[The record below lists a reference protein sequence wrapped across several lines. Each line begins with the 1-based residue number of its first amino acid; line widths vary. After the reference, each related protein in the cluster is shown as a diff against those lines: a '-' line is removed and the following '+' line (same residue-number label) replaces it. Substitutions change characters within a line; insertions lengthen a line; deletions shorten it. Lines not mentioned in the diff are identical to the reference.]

1 MKQKYFNL
9 ICIMIALLSGILTF
23 VLKYHVLEK
32 EKILKQIYIDIK
44 RNKRE
49 MHGLQTDWAA
59 LTNPENLRLQAGQT
73 SVQPIRAKQI
83 IQSDQLHERPMPLPV
98 KKPNFEGGSDAF

>member
-9 ICIMIALLSGILTF
+9 ICIMVALLAGILTF
-23 VLKYHVLEK
+23 MLKYHVLDREK
-32 EKILKQIYIDIK
+32 NLKYIYTEIK
-44 RNKRE
+44 HNKRE

-73 SVQPIRAKQI
+73 SAQPIRAKQI
-83 IQSDQLHERPMPLPV
+83 IQSNQLKERPVPV
-98 KKPNFEGGSDAF
+98 PGKKPKFEGNE

>member
-1 MKQKYFNL
+1 MKQRYFNL
-9 ICIMIALLSGILTF
+9 ICILVALFSGILTF
-23 VLKYHVLEK
+23 ALKYHVLDK
-32 EKILKQIYIDIK
+32 EKNLKQIYSEIK

-73 SVQPIRAKQI
+73 EAQPIRAKQI
-83 IQSDQLHERPMPLPV
+83 IQSNQLQERPIPV
-98 KKPNFEGGSDAF
+98 PAKRPKFETDE

>member
-9 ICIMIALLSGILTF
+9 ILFALALIVGISTF
-23 VLKYHVLEK
+23 ALKHYVREK
-32 EKILKQIYIDIK
+32 EKNLKQIYSEITK
-44 RNKRE
+44 NKRE

-73 SVQPIRAKQI
+73 QVKPIRAGQI
-83 IQSDQLHERPMPLPV
+83 VQLQQLSERPLLPPT
-98 KKPNFEGGSDAF
+98 KKPHFEGE

>member
-1 MKQKYFNL
+1 MKQRYFNL
-9 ICIMIALLSGILTF
+9 ICIAVALFSGILTF
-23 VLKYHVLEK
+23 MLKYHVLDK
-32 EKILKQIYIDIK
+32 EKSLKQTYAEIK

-73 SVQPIRAKQI
+73 QVQPIRAKQI
-83 IQSDQLHERPMPLPV
+83 IQSNQLQEKPV
-98 KKPNFEGGSDAF
+98 PVPGKKPKFKEGG

>member
-9 ICIMIALLSGILTF
+9 ICIVVALLAGIFTF
-23 VLKYHVLEK
+23 ILKYHVLDK
-32 EKILKQIYIDIK
+32 EKNLKHIYTEIK
-44 RNKRE
+44 HNKRE

-73 SVQPIRAKQI
+73 AAQPIRAKQI
-83 IQSDQLHERPMPLPV
+83 IQSNQLQERPIPV
-98 KKPNFEGGSDAF
+98 PAKKPKFEGNE